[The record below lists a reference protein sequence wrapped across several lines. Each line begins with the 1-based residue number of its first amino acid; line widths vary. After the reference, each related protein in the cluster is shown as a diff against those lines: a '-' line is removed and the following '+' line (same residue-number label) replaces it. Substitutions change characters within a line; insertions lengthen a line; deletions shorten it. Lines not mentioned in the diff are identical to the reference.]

1 MVSSIISNYDFAI
14 KFPVNL
20 IGKKFY
26 IIDNANVCVNAI
38 KIKSIKVGMLTFGL
52 DNGFTG
58 IHGGASANNVYIVY
72 DKATESGIV
81 SNKVHIS
88 KLNLYNTPQDACE
101 GRNVVKYSP
110 DTLFA
115 DAFRFA
121 MNKTE
126 LVVAY
131 TIRMNKYLI
140 NYGTYV
146 WDGLKPVFSRFDLR
160 NHMTLLCDDVNG
172 WHFENNDFSDC
183 GLDFKDMN
191 ATEQECRAKHSLK
204 VYDFPEVF

>member
-1 MVSSIISNYDFAI
+1 MVSSIISSYDIAI

-38 KIKSIKVGMLTFGL
+38 KIKSVKVKMLTGNL
-52 DNGFTG
+52 G

-81 SNKVHIS
+81 SNEVHIS

-160 NHMTLLCDDVNG
+160 NHMTLLCDEVNG